1 MIYNLFLVLAVFVAG
16 FIFWK
21 RGREEHF
28 TEDQLFDGF
37 LLSVL
42 SGIIAARCLYV
53 VLHFG
58 EFGWS
63 LVAWLNI
70 FSHGGLS
77 LSFGV
82 VAAMLWLV
90 RFSRAQHWEIF
101 DILDMWM
108 PGLVAATAVVQF
120 GVFIQTRLSPI
131 PLVVGVLLIMISR
144 YLYWL
149 EYRYRTF
156 AWYKSGQDVAKTG
169 FITALGLIFLGIIF
183 GSIALLPSNNVSSL
197 VRWSDLVLFWL
208 SFILGIALLINR
220 SGRLT
225 FNKKK

>member
-1 MIYNLFLVLAVFVAG
+1 MIYNLFLVLAIFVAG

-42 SGIIAARCLYV
+42 GGIIVARCLYV
-53 VLHFG
+53 ILHFG

-63 LVAWLNI
+63 VVAWLNI

-82 VAAMLWLV
+82 VAAILWLV
-90 RFSRAQHWEIF
+90 RFSRAQHWEVF
-101 DILDMWM
+101 GILDMWM
-108 PGLVAATAVVQF
+108 PGLVAATAIVQF
-120 GVFIQTRLSPI
+120 GLFFQIRSSPI
-131 PLVVGVLLIMISR
+131 PLVLAVLLILISR

-169 FITALGLIFLGIIF
+169 FITALGLIFLGVIF
-183 GSIALLPSNNVSSL
+183 GSIALFLTSNVSSL
-197 VRWSDLVLFWL
+197 VWWSDLVLFGL
-208 SFILGIALLINR
+208 SFILGIALLVNR
-220 SGRLT
+220 SGKLT